1 MNLTRNEYE
10 KLKKTAYVSD
20 EGYLFRNPYK
30 KDSVIKTISYLP
42 WAPMYQDIKLY
53 TIRLL
58 LENRELLSSLKIS
71 LPEELTTIESV
82 VKGCERSYIEGCNL
96 SVKLSDETI
105 PIETRI
111 DYLKQVGSIL
121 RDMSYIRKTTCLT
134 NFFYND
140 IHEDNFIV
148 GTNGIVQG
156 IDIDSCSIKDNI
168 PSNALYPSLLAEY
181 ISKDS
186 KYQTCDRISC
196 YTAKIIPDENL
207 DLYCYIRMI
216 INFMV
221 GKQID
226 NLDKD
231 FLLEYLNFLEYYGA
245 NQELLYSL
253 SRIYDDKI
261 PNENPDYLLEYI
273 KEIYPYSNIHY
284 DKTGYLSKVLK

>member
-1 MNLTRNEYE
+1 MNLTKTEYE
-10 KLKKTAYVSD
+10 RLKKTAYVSD

-42 WAPMYQDIKLY
+42 WDPKYQDIKLY
-53 TIRLL
+53 TIKLL
-58 LENRELLSSLKIS
+58 LENKELLASLKIS

-82 VKGCERSYIEGCNL
+82 VKGCTRPYIKGSNL
-96 SVKLSDETI
+96 STMLSDETI
-105 PIETRI
+105 ELETRI

-121 RDMSYIRKTTCLT
+121 RDMSYIRKTTSLT

-156 IDIDSCSIKDNI
+156 IDIDACSIKDNI
-168 PSNALYPSLLAEY
+168 PSNALYPSLLSHC

-186 KYQTCDRISC
+186 KYQKCDRVSS
-196 YTAKIIPDENL
+196 YTANIVPDENL

-216 INFMV
+216 LNFMY

-231 FLLEYLNFLEYYGA
+231 TLLEYLDFLEYYGG

-273 KEIYPYSNIHY
+273 KELYPYSNIHY
-284 DKTGYLSKVLK
+284 DKTGHLSKIIR